1 MIEAVFCAK
10 FYTYPMTPNILI
22 SQSERELEA
31 RYNDYFIAHIDGR
44 KTTTLRQFYEE
55 MADLLEIPD
64 FGFTLEA
71 LNDSL
76 NDLQW
81 LEDERIVLYFTNTN
95 DLISKERD
103 PAKVGNVLNIL
114 DATAEDWKWVDDDA
128 IDKKVLV
135 IVFED
140 SPRIRK
146 MLENENIDFGMLS
159 EED

>member
-1 MIEAVFCAK
+1 M
-10 FYTYPMTPNILI
+10 MPNVLI
-22 SQSERELEA
+22 SQSERELET
-31 RYNDYFIAHIDGR
+31 RYADYFIAHVDGQ
-44 KTTTLRQFYEE
+44 KATTLRQFYEE

-71 LNDSL
+71 LNESL

-103 PAKVGNVLNIL
+103 PAKVGNVLNVL
-114 DATAEDWKWVDDDA
+114 DATAEDWKWIDDDS
-128 IDKKVLV
+128 IDKKVIV

-146 MLENENIDFGMLS
+146 MLEHESIDFAMLG
-159 EED
+159 ELD

>member
-1 MIEAVFCAK
+1 
-10 FYTYPMTPNILI
+10 MTPNILI

-31 RYNDYFIAHIDGR
+31 RYADYFIAHIDGQQA
-44 KTTTLRQFYEE
+44 TTLRQFYEQ
-55 MADLLEIPD
+55 MAKVLEIPD

-95 DLISKERD
+95 SLISKERD
-103 PAKVGNVLNIL
+103 PAKVGSVLNIL
-114 DATAEDWKWVDDDA
+114 DATAEDWKWIDDETT
-128 IDKKVLV
+128 DKKVIV

-146 MLENENIDFGMLS
+146 MLEQESIDFEMLS
-159 EED
+159 ELD

>member
-1 MIEAVFCAK
+1 
-10 FYTYPMTPNILI
+10 MTPNILI

-31 RYNDYFIAHIDGR
+31 RYVNYFIAHIDGQ
-44 KTTTLRQFYEE
+44 KAITLRQFYEE
-55 MADLLEIPD
+55 IGDLLEIPN

-103 PAKVGNVLNIL
+103 PAKMSSILNVL
-114 DATAEDWKWVDDDA
+114 DATAEDWKWVDDQETE
-128 IDKKVLV
+128 KKEMV

-146 MLENENIDFGMLS
+146 MLEDENIDFAMLG
-159 EED
+159 ELD